1 MHRVQSGVVGV
12 ASRQHGY
19 RHDDHLTTCGRHGR
33 ALAAMLGAVGG
44 TALIVKPLFFK
55 GPLIVLV
62 LLITGYVSFGRGRK
76 NVLHGS
82 AKVGV
87 QGS

>member
-1 MHRVQSGVVGV
+1 
-12 ASRQHGY
+12 
-19 RHDDHLTTCGRHGR
+19 
-33 ALAAMLGAVGG
+33 MLGAVGG